1 MPHIAKRGNSGTN
14 PAKARFMAIS
24 KSPADQASRL
34 SIDDTADYLETA
46 SAIVLVAFL
55 SSLTVIVL
63 L

>member
-1 MPHIAKRGNSGTN
+1 
-14 PAKARFMAIS
+14 MAIS